1 MHKFHIV
8 NVPHAVKHIGRF
20 FNCDLYAV
28 RVLSSN
34 LSVDLLKEKLAEF
47 HCSEVR
53 HYCKL
58 RNSNS
63 LEILMNVVDIDSA
76 KSDYFE

>member
-1 MHKFHIV
+1 M
-8 NVPHAVKHIGRF
+8 NVPHAVEHVGWF
-20 FNCDLYAV
+20 FDCDLDAV

-34 LSVDLLKEKLAEF
+34 LGVDLLKEKLAEF
-47 HCSEVR
+47 HCSEIR
-53 HYCKL
+53 HDCKL

-76 KSDYFE
+76 KSNYFE